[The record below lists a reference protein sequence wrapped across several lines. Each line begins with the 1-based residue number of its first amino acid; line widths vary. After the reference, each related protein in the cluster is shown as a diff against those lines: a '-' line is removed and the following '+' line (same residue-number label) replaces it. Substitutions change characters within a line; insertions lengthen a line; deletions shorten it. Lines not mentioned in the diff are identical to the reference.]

1 MDQTIAQLSPE
12 VDRIARRPLH
22 DEVVARLRDAIIEH
36 RLAPNERLNERVL
49 CVRYG
54 VSRTPLREAL
64 KVLAQEGLVTLLP
77 NRGAVVTPL
86 TVTELVQTIE
96 VMRPLEALAGELV
109 AARISEAGLAE
120 IRALHHEMCAFH
132 ARGDLPNYFRANQ
145 AIHQHLVEGCG
156 NRILTA
162 TYEGLNTRI
171 RRFRYRANF
180 SRERW
185 DQAIAEHSE
194 MLEALTARDGLRLGQ
209 LMSQHLVNKAEAV
222 KADLYRDGDAV
233 EAPLPLRKA

>member
-1 MDQTIAQLSPE
+1 MDRTTALVAEIEP
-12 VDRIARRPLH
+12 IARRPLH

-36 RLAPNERLNERVL
+36 RLVPNERLNERVL

-54 VSRTPLREAL
+54 ISRTPLREAL

-86 TVTELVQTIE
+86 TVTELEQTIE

-109 AARISEAGLAE
+109 VSRISDAGLAE

-145 AIHQHLVEGCG
+145 AIHQHLVEQCG

-162 TYEGLNTRI
+162 TYESLNTRI

-180 SRERW
+180 SPERW
-185 DQAIAEHSE
+185 HRAVAEHVE
-194 MLEALTARDGLRLGQ
+194 MLDALTARDGVRLGR
-209 LMSQHLVNKAEAV
+209 LMSEHLVNKAEAV
-222 KADLYRDGDAV
+222 KAGLQLDGGARS
-233 EAPLPLRKA
+233 P

>member
-1 MDQTIAQLSPE
+1 MDQTIAQLSSE
-12 VDRIARRPLH
+12 IDRIARRPLH
-22 DEVVARLRDAIIEH
+22 DEVVARLRDAIIED

-86 TVTELVQTIE
+86 TVTELEQTIE
-96 VMRPLEALAGELV
+96 VMRPLEVLAGELV
-109 AARISEAGLAE
+109 VGRISEAGMAE
-120 IRALHHEMCAFH
+120 IRALHHEMCAFQ

-145 AIHQHLVEGCG
+145 AIHHHLIEQCG

-185 DQAIAEHSE
+185 DQAIAEHAL
-194 MLEALTARDGLRLGQ
+194 MLGALTARDGLRLGR

-222 KADLYRDGDAV
+222 KADLHRDGDAA
-233 EAPLPLRKA
+233 ETPLPLRNA

>member
-1 MDQTIAQLSPE
+1 MDRTIAQLTP
-12 VDRIARRPLH
+12 DAPIARRPLH
-22 DEVVARLRDAIIEH
+22 DEVVARLRDAIIEN

-86 TVTELVQTIE
+86 TVTELEQTIE

-109 AARISEAGLAE
+109 VRRISDAGLAE
-120 IRALHHEMCAFH
+120 IRALHHEMCAFQ

-145 AIHQHLVEGCG
+145 AIHHHLVEQCG

-180 SRERW
+180 SPERW
-185 DQAIAEHSE
+185 ERAVAEHVE
-194 MLEALTARDGLRLGQ
+194 MLDALTARDGLRLGR

-222 KADLYRDGDAV
+222 KASLYLDSAAAAV
-233 EAPLPLRKA
+233 PLRRD

>member
-1 MDQTIAQLSPE
+1 MMDGTIARLTSAE
-12 VDRIARRPLH
+12 ERIARRPLH
-22 DEVVARLRDAIIEH
+22 DEVAARLRDAIIED

-86 TVTELVQTIE
+86 TVTELEQTIE
-96 VMRPLEALAGELV
+96 VMRPLEVLVGELV
-109 AARISEAGLAE
+109 VRSIGDAGLAE
-120 IRALHHEMCAFH
+120 IRALHHEMCAFQ

-145 AIHQHLVEGCG
+145 AIHQQLVEQCG

-171 RRFRYRANF
+171 RRFRYRANL
-180 SRERW
+180 SLERW
-185 DQAIAEHSE
+185 DRAVAEHAE
-194 MLEALTARDGLRLGQ
+194 MLDALTARDGLRLGR

-222 KADLYRDGDAV
+222 KASLYLEGV
-233 EAPLPLRKA
+233 TGTTLPLRRD

>member
-1 MDQTIAQLSPE
+1 MNRTIAQLASDLEP
-12 VDRIARRPLH
+12 IARRPLH
-22 DEVVARLRDAIIEH
+22 DEVVTRLRDAIIEH
-36 RLAPNERLNERVL
+36 RLGPNDRLNERLL

-86 TVTELVQTIE
+86 TVTELEQTIE
-96 VMRPLEALAGELV
+96 VMRPLEMLAGELV
-109 AARISEAGLAE
+109 AARISDAGLAE

-132 ARGDLPNYFRANQ
+132 AREDLPDYFRANQ
-145 AIHQHLVEGCG
+145 AIHQRLIEQCG

-171 RRFRYRANF
+171 RRFRYHANL
-180 SRERW
+180 SHERW
-185 DQAIAEHSE
+185 DQAVVEHAA
-194 MLEALTARDGLRLGQ
+194 MLEALSARDGLRLGR
-209 LMSQHLVNKAEAV
+209 LMGEHLVNKAAAV
-222 KADLYRDGDAV
+222 KASLQLDGAN
-233 EAPLPLRKA
+233 ATLPLGRD

>member
-1 MDQTIAQLSPE
+1 MPPAIAQLVSEP
-12 VDRIARRPLH
+12 IARRPLH
-22 DEVVARLRDAIIEH
+22 DEVITRLRDAIIED

-77 NRGAVVTPL
+77 HKGAVVTPL
-86 TVTELVQTIE
+86 TVAELEQTID
-96 VMRPLEALAGELV
+96 VMRPLEKLAGELV
-109 AARISEAGLAE
+109 ATEIGDHGIAE

-132 ARGDLPNYFRANQ
+132 ARQDLPSYFKANQ
-145 AIHQHLVEGCG
+145 AIHRRLVEESG
-156 NRILTA
+156 NRILSS

-171 RRFRYRANF
+171 RRFRYRANL

-185 DQAIAEHSE
+185 DRAVAEHDE
-194 MLEALTARDGLRLGQ
+194 MLKALVARDGPELGK
-209 LMSQHLVNKAEAV
+209 LMAQHLVNKAAAV
-222 KADLYRDGDAV
+222 KADLQREEGEGGLVLSGA
-233 EAPLPLRKA
+233 R